1 MIKKAQT
8 FFSEVRAE
16 MQKVTWPTRPELAE
30 STGVV
35 LTTMLIIST
44 FIGIADLIFSRLV
57 QYLLR

>member
-16 MQKVTWPTRPELAE
+16 MQKVTWPTRPELVE

-35 LTTMLIIST
+35 LMTMLIISS
-44 FIGIADLIFSRLV
+44 FIGVADFVFSHLV
-57 QYLLR
+57 QSFLR